1 MSQRDDLL
9 RGARQCLAEK
19 GYSRTTARD
28 IAHASGA
35 NLASIGYYFGSKD
48 ALLNAAV
55 LESFDE
61 WGDAV
66 EAAIADADS
75 DNPLDRLE
83 AFFDHFIA
91 STAQR
96 RTMLVASLQAFAEA
110 EFAPEIYAQ
119 LRASHDEG
127 RRSLAALVLNADPSD
142 LTNEDL
148 SVGFVVLSLIN
159 GFALQW
165 FTSPESAPG
174 PAEIA
179 RAVRRLVG

>member
-1 MSQRDDLL
+1 CHAYLPLFVTL
-9 RGARQCLAEK
+9 RLRPPRSTLFP
-19 GYSRTTARD
+19 YTTLFR
-28 IAHASGA
+28 S
-35 NLASIGYYFGSKD
+35 
-48 ALLNAAV
+48 
-55 LESFDE
+55 
-61 WGDAV
+61 
-66 EAAIADADS
+66 S